1 MEIQSPTF
9 KISFSIAKIRIISDK
24 TKFLSDGI
32 PTNGYFCKKCIL
44 KRSDRIPI
52 FRYCKV
58 VFLIIT
64 LQPELD
70 LNSRE
75 ASERINIIQ
84 KHEDEAH
91 YYIIIRHVLFKSDP
105 CTGFQRTVYF

>member
-32 PTNGYFCKKCIL
+32 PTNGDFCKKYL
-44 KRSDRIPI
+44 LSGSDRIPT
-52 FRYCKV
+52 FRYCKI

-75 ASERINIIQ
+75 ASE
-84 KHEDEAH
+84 
-91 YYIIIRHVLFKSDP
+91 
-105 CTGFQRTVYF
+105 